1 MSTTQYQ
8 DNIKLVSLLAAIS
21 IVFGIIENIFPL
33 PIPFLRLGLSNIGIV
48 IGIYLLNLRY
58 VLLLGGIKATI
69 TAIFST
75 GFIFRIIIAY
85 PSILF
90 SIIVMYIFY
99 FITKRFSTAVS
110 VSVVGSMVNI
120 STQFIIIKTFIIKN
134 LDFLLILPY
143 FLIVSIFTGIIV
155 GYISNIVLKKIT

>member
-1 MSTTQYQ
+1 MQSQ
-8 DNIKLVSLLAAIS
+8 DNIRLVSLLAAIS

-48 IGIYLLNLRY
+48 IGIYLLELRY
-58 VLLLGGIKATI
+58 VLLLGGIKATV

-85 PSILF
+85 PSILI
-90 SIIVMYIFY
+90 SIVVMYIFY
-99 FITKRFSTAVS
+99 FITKRFSTAIS
-110 VSVVGSMVNI
+110 VSVAGSMANI
-120 STQFIIIKTFIIKN
+120 SSQFIIIKIFIIKN

-143 FLIVSIFTGIIV
+143 FLLVSIFTGIIV
-155 GYISNIVLKKIT
+155 GYISNVVLKRIR